1 MHIISHTEIE
11 MKEMHI
17 YSLGFSKYGRTGLD
31 NCQYTDE
38 PNKLFI
44 PLIKKVKSI
53 SNGEFNSSFLFE
65 DNKSYLYGL
74 NTFGQLGNDGHHNKS
89 KKLSSI
95 PLIISQ
101 IKFIKLSLGGGHI
114 LGLSNNK
121 KLYSWG
127 LNIFG

>member
-1 MHIISHTEIE
+1 MVDYSNKIE
-11 MKEMHI
+11 MNEMHI
-17 YSLGFSKYGRTGLD
+17 YSWGFSKYGQTGLD

-53 SNGEFNSSFLFE
+53 SNGEFNSSFIFE

-74 NTFGQLGNDGHHNKS
+74 NTFGQLGNGGHHNKS

-121 KLYSWG
+121 KLYSWD
-127 LNIFG
+127 